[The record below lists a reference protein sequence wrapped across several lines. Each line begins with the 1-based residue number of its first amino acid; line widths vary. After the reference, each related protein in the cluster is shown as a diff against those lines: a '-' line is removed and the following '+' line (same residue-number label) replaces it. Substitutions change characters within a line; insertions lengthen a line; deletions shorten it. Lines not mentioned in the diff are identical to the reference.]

1 MGPVR
6 PAGNQLIPSL
16 ARLRT
21 PEGLRWVAAAILIA
35 FAAAL
40 PPLAGLVEIVSPDS
54 ISAKYTV
61 GVLGT
66 SALVLALW
74 AISYNLMLG
83 YTGMVSFAHAAYYGI
98 GAYTVALLYQDLHWT
113 VLQGLVLSPL
123 VAGLAGLVTGFIS
136 LRAVRLYFSL
146 LTLAISQVCYVI
158 AFEWYSFTGGDNG
171 IHGISLPEFLSNP
184 TVLYY
189 FIAAAVAACLLIMF
203 GLVRSPFGAALL
215 AIRENR
221 LRAASIGLNVKR
233 YELAVFTISS
243 AFAGV
248 AGALFAIYDNQAF
261 PDLMKWTES
270 AHPIV
275 VTLLG
280 GSGTF
285 LGPALGA
292 AVYTWLANSVG
303 KSLPAQFDIVLG
315 AIVLGIVLVAPG
327 GLGSALDGIR
337 RLAAGRRGSREPQE
351 ETSDQ
356 ALGRI
361 DVSKILAIR
370 PVKSQAERSSG
381 ATLLRVEGLSKRFG
395 GLKAVDGVS
404 LNVLEG
410 RRHAVIGPNGAGKST
425 LFNLLTG
432 QIRPDSGKVVFG
444 GVDITGRRP
453 HQLSRFGIGRAFQ
466 ITNIFPKL
474 TVLQNLQYSML
485 AHRGDTVRPFGIA
498 DRRYKDEAMQLL
510 DAVGLGPSSTLNAGL
525 LSHGDQ
531 RALEL
536 AISLALGT
544 RLLLLDEPTAGMS
557 PYETKRAMELV
568 NGVVAQQG
576 LTLLFCEHDMD
587 IVFGI
592 ADVVTV
598 MHQGRVLAEGTP
610 EAIRSNPE
618 VQKIY
623 LGDIDLDPP
632 QTEVGASA

>member
-1 MGPVR
+1 LTT
-6 PAGNQLIPSL
+6 AL

-21 PEGLRWVAAAILIA
+21 PEGLRWLAAALLVA
-35 FAAAL
+35 FGLAL
-40 PPLAGLVEIVSPDS
+40 PPLAGLVELVNPDA
-54 ISAKYTV
+54 ISAKFTV
-61 GVLGT
+61 GVLGS

-98 GAYTVALLYQDLHWT
+98 GAYTVALLYQDLHWS
-113 VLQGLVLSPL
+113 VLPGLLLSPL
-123 VAGLAGLVTGFIS
+123 VAGALGLVTGFIS

-171 IHGISLPEFLSNP
+171 IHGISLPDFLSNP

-189 FIAAAVAACLLIMF
+189 FIAAVVAACLLVMF

-221 LRAASIGLNVKR
+221 LRAASVGLNVKR
-233 YELAVFTISS
+233 YELVVYTISS

-292 AVYTWLANSVG
+292 AVYTGLANSVG
-303 KSLPAQFDIVLG
+303 KNLPAQFDIVLG
-315 AIVLGIVLVAPG
+315 AIVLGIVLLAPG

-337 RLAAGRRGSREPQE
+337 RLAATRRGSREPGT
-351 ETSDQ
+351 ETGDRE

-361 DVSKILAIR
+361 DVTKILAIR
-370 PVKSQAERSSG
+370 PAKLKAEGSSG
-381 ATLLRVEGLSKRFG
+381 ETLLRLEGLSKRFG
-395 GLKAVDGVS
+395 GLKAVEGVN

-432 QIRPDSGKVVFG
+432 QIRPDSGKVVFD

-498 DRRYKDEAMQLL
+498 DRRYRDEAMQLL
-510 DAVGLGPSSTLNAGL
+510 DAVGLGPASKLRAGL

-592 ADVVTV
+592 ADTVTV

-610 EAIRSNPE
+610 ETIRSNPE
-618 VQKIY
+618 VQRIY
-623 LGDIDLDPP
+623 LGDIDLDAPK
-632 QTEVGASA
+632 TEAGASA

>member
-1 MGPVR
+1 M
-6 PAGNQLIPSL
+6 PALT
-16 ARLRT
+16 RLRT
-21 PEGLRWVAAAILIA
+21 PEGLRWVAAVLLVVVA
-35 FAAAL
+35 FAL
-40 PPLAGLVEIVSPDS
+40 PPLAGLLETVLPDT
-54 ISAKYTV
+54 ISANFTLI
-61 GVLGT
+61 LGT

-74 AISYNLMLG
+74 SVSYNLMLG

-98 GAYTVALLYQDLHWT
+98 GAYTVALLYQDLHWS
-113 VLQGLVLSPL
+113 VLPGLVLSPL
-123 VAGLAGLVTGFIS
+123 VAGLVGLVTGFIS

-146 LTLAISQVCYVI
+146 LTLAISQVCFVI

-171 IHGISLPEFLSNP
+171 IHGISPPDFLLNP
-184 TVLYY
+184 TVQYY
-189 FIAAAVAACLLIMF
+189 FVGAVVSVCLLTMF
-203 GLVRSPFGAALL
+203 LLVRSPFGAALL

-221 LRAASIGLNVKR
+221 LRAAAVGLNVKR
-233 YELAVFTISS
+233 YELAVFTISA

-248 AGALFAIYDNQAF
+248 AGALFAIYDLQAF
-261 PDLMKWTES
+261 PQLMYWTES
-270 AHPIV
+270 AHPV
-275 VTLLG
+275 VMTLLG

-292 AVYTWLANSVG
+292 AVYTGLQNSIG
-303 KSLPAQFDIVLG
+303 RTFPAQFDIVLG
-315 AIVLGIVLVAPG
+315 AIVLGVVLVAPG

-337 RLAAGRRGSREPQE
+337 RLAARRSGSRGPAKQDSEG
-351 ETSDQ
+351 D
-356 ALGRI
+356 ALVRI

-370 PVKSQAERSSG
+370 PAKSQAERSSG
-381 ATLLRVEGLSKRFG
+381 GTLLRVEGLSKRFG

-404 LNVLEG
+404 LDVLEG

-432 QIRPDSGKVVFG
+432 QIRPDAGKIVFG

-498 DRRYKDEAMQLL
+498 DRRYRDEAMQLL
-510 DAVGLGPSSTLNAGL
+510 EAVGLGPAFALQAGL

-618 VQKIY
+618 VQRIY
-623 LGDIDLDPP
+623 LGDVELDAP
-632 QTEVGASA
+632 QTEAGARA

>member
-1 MGPVR
+1 M
-6 PAGNQLIPSL
+6 PAL

-21 PEGLRWVAAAILIA
+21 PEGLRWAAAAVLVA
-35 FAAAL
+35 VALAL
-40 PPLAGLVEIVSPDS
+40 PPLAGFMETVSPDT
-54 ISAKYTV
+54 ISANFTL
-61 GVLGT
+61 VLGT

-74 AISYNLMLG
+74 SVSYNLMLG
-83 YTGMVSFAHAAYYGI
+83 YTGMVSFAHAAFYGI
-98 GAYTVALLYQDLHWT
+98 GAYTVALLYQDLHWS
-113 VLQGLVLSPL
+113 VLPGLALSPL
-123 VAGLAGLVTGFIS
+123 VAAVAGLITGYIS
-136 LRAVRLYFSL
+136 LRAVRLYFAL
-146 LTLAISQVCYVI
+146 LTLAISQVCFVI
-158 AFEWYSFTGGDNG
+158 AFEWYSVTGGDNG
-171 IHGISLPEFLSNP
+171 IHGISPPDFLANP
-184 TVLYY
+184 TVQYY
-189 FIAAAVAACLLIMF
+189 FVSAVVAVCILLMF
-203 GLVRSPFGAALL
+203 GLVRSPFGAALV

-221 LRAASIGLNVKR
+221 LRAASVGLNVKR
-233 YELAVFTISS
+233 YELAVFTISA

-248 AGALFAIYDNQAF
+248 AGALYAIYDLQAY
-261 PDLMKWTES
+261 PQLMYWTES
-270 AHPIV
+270 AQPVV

-280 GSGTF
+280 GTGTF

-292 AVYTWLANSVG
+292 AVYTGLHNSIG
-303 KSLPAQFDIVLG
+303 TKYPAHLDIVLG
-315 AIVLGIVLVAPG
+315 AIVLGVVLLAPG
-327 GLGSALDGIR
+327 GLGSALEGIR
-337 RLAAGRRGSREPQE
+337 RLAARRAGSRTPDNESHE
-351 ETSDQ
+351 GD

-361 DVSKILAIR
+361 DVSKILALR
-370 PVKSQAERSSG
+370 PVKSAGERSSG

-498 DRRYKDEAMQLL
+498 DRRYRDEAMQLL
-510 DAVGLGPSSTLNAGL
+510 EAVGLGPASKLHAGL

-598 MHQGRVLAEGTP
+598 MHQGSVITEGSP

-618 VQKIY
+618 VQRIY
-623 LGDIDLDPP
+623 LGDVDVDTP
-632 QTEVGASA
+632 QTGVGAGA

>member
-1 MGPVR
+1 M
-6 PAGNQLIPSL
+6 PAL

-21 PEGLRWVAAAILIA
+21 PEGLRWVAAFVMVV
-35 FAAAL
+35 FALTL
-40 PPLAGLVEIVSPDS
+40 PPLAGLLEGVSPDS
-54 ISAKYTV
+54 ISANFAL
-61 GVLGT
+61 VLGT

-74 AISYNLMLG
+74 SVSYNLMLG

-98 GAYTVALLYQDLHWT
+98 GAYTVALLYQDLHWS
-113 VLQGLVLSPL
+113 VLPGLALSPL
-123 VAGLAGLVTGFIS
+123 VAGLAGLITGFIS
-136 LRAVRLYFSL
+136 LRAVRLYFAL
-146 LTLAISQVCYVI
+146 LTLAISQVCFVI

-171 IHGISLPEFLSNP
+171 IHGISPPDFLTNP
-184 TVLYY
+184 TVQYY
-189 FIAAAVAACLLIMF
+189 FVAAVVAVCLLIMF
-203 GLVRSPFGAALL
+203 TLVRSPFGAALV

-221 LRAASIGLNVKR
+221 LRAASVGLNVKR
-233 YELAVFTISS
+233 YELAVFTISA

-248 AGALFAIYDNQAF
+248 AGALFVFYDLQAY
-261 PDLMKWTES
+261 PQLMYWTES
-270 AHPIV
+270 AQPVV

-280 GSGTF
+280 GTGTF

-303 KSLPAQFDIVLG
+303 RNFPAQFDVALG
-315 AIVLGIVLVAPG
+315 AIVLGVVLVAPG
-327 GLGSALDGIR
+327 GIGSALDGIR
-337 RLAAGRRGSREPQE
+337 RLTARRRGSREPE
-351 ETSDQ
+351 KETSDRE
-356 ALGRI
+356 ALTHI

-370 PVKSQAERSSG
+370 PVPEHSERKGSG
-381 ATLLRVEGLSKRFG
+381 KLLQIEGLSKRFG
-395 GLKAVDGVS
+395 GLKAVDGVN
-404 LNVLEG
+404 LEVLEG
-410 RRHAVIGPNGAGKST
+410 KRHAVIGPNGAGKST
-425 LFNLLTG
+425 LFNLITG
-432 QIRPDSGKVVFG
+432 QIRPDTGKVVFG

-453 HQLSRFGIGRAFQ
+453 YQLSRFGIGRAFQ

-498 DRRYKDEAMQLL
+498 NLRYRDEAMQLL
-510 DAVGLGPSSTLNAGL
+510 EAVGLGPSAALQAGL

-576 LTLLFCEHDMD
+576 LTLLFCEHDME

-598 MHQGRVLAEGTP
+598 MHQGSVLAEGSP
-610 EAIRSNPE
+610 EAIRSDPE
-618 VQKIY
+618 VQRIY
-623 LGDIDLDPP
+623 LGDIDLDTP
-632 QTEVGASA
+632 QAEAGAGA